1 MSDDIGA
8 HLRIIHRA
16 GCTAP
21 SVIAALPFATA
32 MGRNPAIDLVAD
44 GKGGELFR
52 CRLCG
57 MREGEAPAPETQA
70 PDVVPAEPEAESAD
84 NLAPGGLSWSK
95 IEAEYRALAGSTP
108 TLNGKTGRPY
118 RRSHP
123 DRPSR
128 PEVAAALMSSTATLK
143 RACDRHKKG
152 TTWPPLGL

>member
-1 MSDDIGA
+1 MNDIGA
-8 HLRIIHRA
+8 DLRIIHRA

-21 SVIAALPFATA
+21 SVIAALPIATA

-57 MREGEAPAPETQA
+57 MREGEAPAAETQA
-70 PDVVPAEPEAESAD
+70 PVALPAEPEAD
-84 NLAPGGLSWSK
+84 PLDDHAPGGLSWPK
-95 IEAEYRALAGSTP
+95 IEAKYRALAGSAP

-128 PEVAAALMSSTATLK
+128 PEVAAALLSSPATLK

>member
-1 MSDDIGA
+1 MTPRTVTEWRVALTLAEFELDSFDRRWAGRVFRSKDHERRLLLGA
-8 HLRIIHRA
+8 LEDARLGVLR
-16 GCTAP
+16 
-21 SVIAALPFATA
+21 ALA
-32 MGRNPAIDLVAD
+32 V
-44 GKGGELFR
+44 
-52 CRLCG
+52 
-57 MREGEAPAPETQA
+57 PAPETQA
-70 PDVVPAEPEAESAD
+70 PVTLPAEPEAEPAD

-152 TTWPPLGL
+152 TTWPPFGL